1 MSKYIQ
7 ELYGD
12 ETARVKLAFDSEDP
26 KVLHDLSQDT
36 CLAVRLEIAGNEN
49 SLPQT
54 LNILAGDKDNGVRL
68 QVAGNFNTPA
78 EAIKKLLEDSSNAVR
93 KEASYSEHA

>member
-1 MSKYIQ
+1 MSKFLE

-26 KVLHDLSQDT
+26 KVLHDLSEDS
-36 CLAVRLEIAGNEN
+36 CLAVKLEVAGNEN
-49 SLPQT
+49 ALPQT

-68 QVAGNFNTPA
+68 QVAGNFNSPP
-78 EAIKKLLEDSSNAVR
+78 EAIKKLLDDSSEAVR
-93 KEASYSEHA
+93 EEAGYSDHA